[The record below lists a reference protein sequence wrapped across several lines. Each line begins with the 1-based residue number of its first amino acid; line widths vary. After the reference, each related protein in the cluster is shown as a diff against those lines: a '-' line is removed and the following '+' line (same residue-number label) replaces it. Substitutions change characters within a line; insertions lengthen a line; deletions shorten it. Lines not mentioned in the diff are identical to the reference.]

1 MSGSDECPGLFR
13 NRAGLFPHPYDARKC
28 QEGCVSDIVPRISN
42 AQKFGWENMKSPRK
56 ITIHRV
62 ASTLLAAAV
71 FMWSA
76 QGIAQ
81 DPPSAPVPKVPQ
93 DSPAPPPAK
102 SQDAQTPSNQNQS
115 DSQTTLKFSVNYVF
129 LPVTVKDGG
138 GRLVPDLTRNEFR
151 VLDDNVEQRIEF
163 FSAEAFPLSVVVLLD
178 NDLKAKDAE
187 QVESSLSAIVAGL
200 SANDE
205 AFVCRFDSN
214 FHPGKGFTH
223 DQDKLLTE
231 LHRTRLDKD
240 RPDVAPPAPGGPYT
254 GPTINGQSVTSP
266 GAPPTPP
273 STMVIGEKST
283 KALDDAVY
291 EAAQLLKDRGR
302 DRRKM
307 IFLVSDGEN
316 GKGNRYT
323 YGNTVKELL
332 RYGVSVYSLGVG
344 GGFYERKFSRL
355 QSYAHDTGGDV
366 FYAAKRNSLE
376 ELYSRVTE
384 QARNQYTLGYNPR
397 GNDRAKDY
405 HTVEVRVRREG
416 LDVRTREGY
425 YSVTGPR

>member
-1 MSGSDECPGLFR
+1 
-13 NRAGLFPHPYDARKC
+13 
-28 QEGCVSDIVPRISN
+28 
-42 AQKFGWENMKSPRK
+42 MKSLRK
-56 ITIHRV
+56 SKFLV
-62 ASTLLAAAV
+62 LAPLLLA
-71 FMWSA
+71 SGLLCLSGLLA
-76 QGIAQ
+76 QE
-81 DPPSAPVPKVPQ
+81 PPAAPVPKVAPDAAKQNPPRPQ
-93 DSPAPPPAK
+93 DSQIPP
-102 SQDAQTPSNQNQS
+102 SQQNPT
-115 DSQTTLKFSVNYVF
+115 DSQSILKINVNYVF
-129 LPVTVKDGG
+129 LPVTVKDGDG
-138 GRLVPDLTRNEFR
+138 HLVPDLTRGEFR
-151 VLDDNVEQRIEF
+151 IFDDSVEQRLEF

-178 NDLKAKDAE
+178 NDLKTKDAE
-187 QVESSLSAIVAGL
+187 QVESSLSAILAGL
-200 SANDE
+200 SSNDE

-214 FHPGKGFTH
+214 FHPGKGFTR

-231 LHRTRLDKD
+231 LHRTRLSTD
-240 RPDVAPPAPGGPYT
+240 RPDVAGPDPGGPYS
-254 GPTINGQSVTSP
+254 GPTINGQSAVSP
-266 GAPPTPP
+266 GAPPIAA
-273 STMVIGEKST
+273 STVIIGEKST

-291 EAAQLLKDRGR
+291 EASQLLKDRGR

-307 IFLVSDGEN
+307 IFLISDGEN
-316 GKGNRYT
+316 GKTNHYT

-376 ELYSRVTE
+376 SLYSRVTE

-397 GNDRAKDY
+397 GNDKAKDY

-416 LDVRTREGY
+416 LSILTREGY